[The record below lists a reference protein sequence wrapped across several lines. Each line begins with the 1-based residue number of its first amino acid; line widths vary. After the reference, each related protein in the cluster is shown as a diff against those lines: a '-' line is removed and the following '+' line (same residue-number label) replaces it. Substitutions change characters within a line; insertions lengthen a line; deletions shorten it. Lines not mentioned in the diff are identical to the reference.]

1 LKNPSHKDNRDYVDI
16 IIALGMAK
24 EGFDWIWC
32 EHALTVGYRSSLT
45 EIVQIIGRAT
55 RDAPGK
61 TRARFTNLIAEPD
74 ASEEAVTEAVNDTLK
89 AIAASLLMEQVLA
102 PRFEFKPK
110 HPESGPIAGF
120 DYGKGGYDPNKC
132 NVGFNE
138 KTGQFQIEIKGLAEP
153 QSKEATRI
161 CREDLNEVIAAFVQ
175 DKTALERGM
184 FDEELV
190 PEELTQVRLGK
201 IIKDKYPELNDEDHE
216 AVRQHAI
223 AALNLTQQA
232 KQLANRS
239 GNDAEQTATN
249 TALVDG
255 VRRFAMDVRE
265 LDIDLIDRI
274 NPFGEAYAILAKTM
288 TEDSLKQVAAAIA
301 AKRTSLTLEEAKE
314 LAVRAYKF
322 KKERGR
328 LPSLTSQDA
337 WERRMAEG
345 AAAFVR
351 YKDEGRYE

>member
-1 LKNPSHKDNRDYVDI
+1 
-16 IIALGMAK
+16 
-24 EGFDWIWC
+24 
-32 EHALTVGYRSSLT
+32 
-45 EIVQIIGRAT
+45 
-55 RDAPGK
+55 
-61 TRARFTNLIAEPD
+61 
-74 ASEEAVTEAVNDTLK
+74 
-89 AIAASLLMEQVLA
+89 MEQVLA

-110 HPESGPIAGF
+110 HPENGPTTGF
-120 DYGKGGYDPNKC
+120 HYGEDGYDPNKC

-138 KTGQFQIEIKGLAEP
+138 QTGQFQIEIKGLSEP
-153 QSKEATRI
+153 KSKEATRI
-161 CREDLNEVIAAFVQ
+161 CQEDLNEVIAAFVQ
-175 DKTALERGM
+175 DKTALERGL

-190 PEELTQVRLGK
+190 PEELTQVRMGK
-201 IIKDKYPELNDEDHE
+201 IIKDKYPDLNEDDHE

-232 KQLANRS
+232 KQVALGGG
-239 GNDAEQTATN
+239 GNGSEQAAN
-249 TALVDG
+249 TALIDG

-274 NPFGEAYAILAKTM
+274 NPFGEAYAILAKAM

-301 AKRTSLTLEEAKE
+301 AKRTSLTPEEAKE
-314 LAVRAYKF
+314 LAVRAFRF